1 MRYSTRMRSGG
12 ARRPGRRAITAAAAL
27 LLPLGACDIDRIL
40 EVEDPDVTGIEAL
53 TDPENLPLVRAMAIG
68 DFGVGFSGQ
77 GFNTPGL
84 VQTVGLFTDEFYHA
98 GTFGT
103 RREVDKR
110 AITEENS
117 ELLIV
122 FRNVHRGRRSAE
134 FAREQYA
141 QHGPGSSGHAE
152 MANLAGYSY
161 VFFAENYCSGV
172 PFSRLLPDGSVDF
185 GQPQTRQQMLASAE
199 GFFDEALQM
208 TGGTD
213 RQAQLARVGK
223 ARVLLNRGDYEAA
236 AAMAAPVLTG
246 FAYQVEHSDNSQ
258 RQWNGTWML
267 THGTRRYGIAHHE
280 GGNGLPFRGDDPRVP
295 WLLSAQ
301 RAIDAPFAHFF
312 QRKFTDPTD
321 PVVVA
326 SGIEARLIEAE
337 AALNA
342 GVGGIASFVSI
353 HNELRSLEDDLEPLD
368 LVAVSAMTQ
377 GQRVDLH
384 FRERAFWLYLTG
396 HRLADM
402 RRLVRQYGRDAEG
415 SVFPSGTY
423 SRLLFGTLE
432 PRVDGTYGTDVNL
445 PVPFDERNNPNF
457 QGCLDRAA

>member
-1 MRYSTRMRSGG
+1 MRSGG
-12 ARRPGRRAITAAAAL
+12 VHRPGRRALAAAAAL
-27 LLPLGACDIDRIL
+27 LLPLAACDIDRIL

-53 TDPENLPLVRAMAIG
+53 TDPENLPLVRAMAVG
-68 DFGVGFSGQ
+68 DFGVGFSGT
-77 GFNTPGL
+77 GFNTPAL

-110 AITEENS
+110 DITEENS
-117 ELLIV
+117 ELVVV
-122 FRNVHRGRRSAE
+122 FRNIHRGRRSAE
-134 FAREQYA
+134 FARGQYA

-152 MANLAGYSY
+152 MSNLAGYSY

-172 PFSRLLPDGSVDF
+172 PFSRLLQDGSVEF

-213 RQAQLARVGK
+213 RQGQFARIGK
-223 ARVLLNRGDYEAA
+223 ARVLLNRGDYAA
-236 AAMAAPVLTG
+236 AAALVGSADVNTQ
-246 FAYQVEHSDNSQ
+246 FEYAIEHSENSQ
-258 RQWNGTWML
+258 RQWNGTWTL
-267 THGTRRYGIAHHE
+267 THATRRYGIAHNE

-295 WLLSAQ
+295 WLLSGQ

-312 QRKFTDPTD
+312 QRKYTDATD

-326 SGIEARLIEAE
+326 SGVEARLIEAE

-353 HNELRSLEDDLEPLD
+353 HNELRALEEDLEPLD
-368 LVAVSAMTQ
+368 LVAVTAMTQ
-377 GQRVDLH
+377 AERVDLH

-415 SVFPSGTY
+415 VFPSGAY

-457 QGCLDRAA
+457 DGCLDRAA